1 MNIIV
6 RSAMSPWSA
15 GVQNNP
21 IAFRPMPARN
31 GNVRLMASGP
41 LISTGQLSGRRL
53 GQAEPALD
61 KATHDSI
68 LATLNSAWNKAASID
83 AWRAAHPN
91 WQADLGAD
99 ADSFIQMSNNAGVF
113 VGASAKVRQALQGSD
128 PSTWLASTVD
138 INDASSWAV
147 FMDGLY
153 DLVKKHTPAMP
164 PPPASQAPPGSGAP
178 VTQAAKPDY
187 TLPIAIGGAAIL
199 LAVVLS

>member
-21 IAFRPMPARN
+21 ISFRPMPARG
-31 GNVRLMASGP
+31 GNVRLMAGGP
-41 LISTGQLSGRRL
+41 LISTNQLNGYRM
-53 GQAEPALD
+53 GQAEAPLSQAD
-61 KATHDSI
+61 RNSI
-68 LATLNSAWNKAASID
+68 LSTLNTGWTKAASID

-113 VGASAKVRQALQGSD
+113 VGASAKVRQALQSSD
-128 PSTWLASTVD
+128 PATWAVSTQDL
-138 INDASSWAV
+138 NDASSWAV

-164 PPPASQAPPGSGAP
+164 PPPVSQAPPGSGAP
-178 VTQAAKPDY
+178 PPVVKPDY
-187 TLPIAIGGAAIL
+187 TMPIVIGGAAIL
-199 LAVVLS
+199 LAAVFA